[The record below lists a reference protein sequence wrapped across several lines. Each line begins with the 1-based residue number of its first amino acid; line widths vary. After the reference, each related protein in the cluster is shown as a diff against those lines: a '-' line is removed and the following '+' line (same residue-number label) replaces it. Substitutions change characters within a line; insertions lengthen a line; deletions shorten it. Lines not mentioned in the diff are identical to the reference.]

1 MFFCMNGSEGLYGMN
16 DLQRGGGGVVVGAG
30 RKRLCRGGR
39 GAVYLKVTVG
49 GIWMEPRVHCAKKA

>member
-1 MFFCMNGSEGLYGMN
+1 M
-16 DLQRGGGGVVVGAG
+16 VGAG